1 LLAEIALVNA
11 LAEICCFNES
21 DCTCYSFGCGCCC
34 LVVNDGLKEL
44 LAEASWSK
52 DCFSEQRL
60 SLLELDTEEEDLLST
75 ALSLSREISGGVFY
89 LGGFLIR

>member
-1 LLAEIALVNA
+1 
-11 LAEICCFNES
+11 
-21 DCTCYSFGCGCCC
+21 
-34 LVVNDGLKEL
+34 LKEL